1 MDNIYDWKG
10 SIGALE
16 ERKPLRN
23 LWGYHQTRGL
33 GYHEYF
39 LINYQYSGTGIAS
52 IADENGVI
60 HVAAKKSSDPTMK
73 KEVIENGNAYKYGGR
88 RRNLLQQA

>member
-1 MDNIYDWKG
+1 MAHGDGVDNIYDWKG

-39 LINYQYSGTGIAS
+39 CSARIWG
-52 IADENGVI
+52 
-60 HVAAKKSSDPTMK
+60 P
-73 KEVIENGNAYKYGGR
+73 
-88 RRNLLQQA
+88 NLFL